1 MTVNPGDRA
10 GPWDVIKSWGDPP
23 QAGQPEAGR
32 AWIPP
37 GPPPN
42 MPTGWI
48 STVAE
53 GDRKGPRINGGLVL
67 GLAIGFLVFML
78 GLGGVMYSVEQSKK
92 PPAAPEP
99 AVTIT
104 GTCEKRIVG
113 AYSLAATL
121 MARNDTDATH
131 SGQVWVRW
139 TQTGKEPIVYTQQ
152 LTLAPGTAEVFYVN
166 EPVDGATWFRL
177 NPCEYGWRAL

>member
-10 GPWDVIKSWGDPP
+10 GPWDVIKSWGDT
-23 QAGQPEAGR
+23 PEAGR
-32 AWIPP
+32 GPYGRPELGRAWTPP
-37 GPPPN
+37 GPPP
-42 MPTGWI
+42 G
-48 STVAE
+48 A
-53 GDRKGPRINGGLVL
+53 RKPKLRINGSLVL

-78 GLGGVMYSVEQSKK
+78 GLGGVMYSVEQSRKL
-92 PPAAPEP
+92 PPAPEP

-131 SGQVWVRW
+131 SGQAWVRW